1 MKNFKVAQKLLLGFG
16 AVILLT
22 AILAATSLFSTTSI
36 DSKYSHLIEYG
47 SNRLTLTLEAKAQM
61 LAVRR
66 AASHM
71 GIYAGLE
78 GAEKNINDQ
87 LSVANTGVTDA
98 KKSLD
103 EFINLTQSDETLT
116 TTEKSERIAL
126 ANKIETNAT
135 KYNEDIVKPLA
146 DACIAAERE
155 QALSIT
161 QAGATIS
168 SDLYDSLDQIVA
180 MESQASTQTNQETS
194 GYADRIILIL
204 IILTI
209 VVILSSI
216 AFAIVIP
223 RGITHP
229 LTILTAFMQRAGNS
243 GDLIPTPEDI
253 ELIGRYS
260 TQTDEIGQCI
270 SATDNFMRHLTHISE
285 SLRFVSEG
293 DLTFNDRVLS
303 ERDTM
308 GNSLQLVRSKLNDM
322 FYSINTASEQVSIGA
337 RQIAEGSQYLAQG
350 ATEQAASVEELSSS
364 IDELSQKTK
373 QNASVANRAEQL
385 ADTIIESAE
394 RGSRQMEEMMAAVK
408 DINEAS
414 QSIGKIIKT
423 IDDIAF
429 QTNILALNAAVEAA
443 RAGQHGKG
451 FAVVA
456 DEVRNLAAK
465 SAEAAK
471 ETGNM
476 IQNSKEKA
484 ELGARIAEDTSTSLT
499 EIVSGINES
508 SQIIAEIASSSEEQS
523 VGIEQINIGMEQV
536 SQVIQ
541 QNSATAEES
550 AASSQEMSGLS
561 DMLQKLITQFKLDDN
576 R

>member
-1 MKNFKVAQKLLLGFG
+1 MKNLKVAQKLLLGFG
-16 AVILLT
+16 AVILFT
-22 AILAATSLFSTTSI
+22 AILAAPSFYSTTSI
-36 DSKYSHLIEYG
+36 DNKYTHIIDYG
-47 SNRLTLTLEAKAQM
+47 SKRLVLSAEAKAQM

-78 GAEKNINDQ
+78 DAEKNINEQLNVASDGIAETKKLLDQFITLTQNDQ
-87 LSVANTGVTDA
+87 LLTAAEQSQR
-98 KKSLD
+98 LD
-103 EFINLTQSDETLT
+103 LVS
-116 TTEKSERIAL
+116 
-126 ANKIETNAT
+126 KIETNAD
-135 KYNEDIVKPLA
+135 KYFNEIAKPLA
-146 DACIAAERE
+146 AACIANERE
-155 QALSIT
+155 KALSIT
-161 QAGATIS
+161 VTGATIS
-168 SDLYDSLDQIVA
+168 GDVFDSLDQVVDLETKA
-180 MESQASTQTNQETS
+180 NDATNAATT
-194 GYADRIILIL
+194 GYADRIIMLL
-204 IILTI
+204 IIITI
-209 VVILSSI
+209 VVIFSSI
-216 AFAIVIP
+216 AFAIIIP
-223 RGITHP
+223 RGITTP
-229 LTILTAFMQRAGNS
+229 LAVLTAFMQRAGNS

-253 ELIGRYS
+253 EIIGKYS
-260 TQTDEIGQCI
+260 AQTDEIGNCI
-270 SATDNFMRHLTHISE
+270 SATDNFMQHLTHISE
-285 SLRFVSEG
+285 SLSFVSEG
-293 DLTFNDRVLS
+293 DLTFADKVLS

-308 GNSLQLVRSKLNDM
+308 GTSLRLVRQKLNDM
-322 FYSINTASEQVSIGA
+322 FSSINSASEQVSIGA

-364 IDELSQKTK
+364 IDELAQKTK
-373 QNASVANRAEQL
+373 QNANVANRAEQL

-471 ETGNM
+471 ETGNT

-484 ELGARIAEDTSTSLT
+484 ELGARIAEDTSQSLT

-550 AASSQEMSGLS
+550 AASSQEMSSLS
-561 DMLQKLITQFKLDDN
+561 EMLQKLIAQFQLDEN